1 MNLSEQVKACCTIAR
16 EKLEAGD
23 YDEGCA
29 ALQRWWTVGEWPTHS
44 GLEDRAAAELL
55 FTAGVLSG
63 LVGSIKQTF
72 GGQKP
77 AEALLNGAITLF
89 ERLGET
95 TRVAE
100 ARVELA
106 SCYYRQGLFDL
117 ARVTLRTALQGLSEN
132 ENELKSIG
140 PIRLAVVE
148 RHTGRLHD
156 AVDLLNEAAPFVETS
171 GAWTRGFFHLE
182 FAVALKDLGISESRS
197 SYFDKAQA
205 HYLRFSFWRISVR
218 G

>member
-1 MNLSEQVKACCTIAR
+1 METKLKAQNESSTLTISEQVKACCTIAR

-29 ALQRWWTVGEWPTHS
+29 ALQRWWTVGEWPKHS
-44 GLEDRAAAELL
+44 GLEALAAAELL

-77 AEALLNGAITLF
+77 AEGLLNGAITLF
-89 ERLGET
+89 ERLGEK

-106 SCYYRQGLFDL
+106 CFIIDKAFL
-117 ARVTLRTALQGLSEN
+117 
-132 ENELKSIG
+132 I
-140 PIRLAVVE
+140 
-148 RHTGRLHD
+148 LHD
-156 AVDLLNEAAPFVETS
+156 HFTFLAPRPFP
-171 GAWTRGFFHLE
+171 A
-182 FAVALKDLGISESRS
+182 
-197 SYFDKAQA
+197 
-205 HYLRFSFWRISVR
+205 
-218 G
+218 